1 MECASRSAVSQSS
14 YEYTGLLGWNAKAWT
29 TTEKEETGC
38 RIPLSGYAGLCF
50 MDGMQKGRARGQKK
64 LG

>member
-1 MECASRSAVSQSS
+1 MECKSQCSLTKPLRVG
-14 YEYTGLLGWNAKAWT
+14 YTAKAWT
-29 TTEKEETGC
+29 TVKEETGR

-50 MDGMQKGRARGQKK
+50 MGGMQKEERRVKK